1 MVLHKEWDF
10 STQLT
15 DWGFSNHI
23 LKGQEILPSLAGG
36 KSSTNPGGFSSEF
49 PYFLSLLSQSPH
61 SFLCH
66 HTQFDPRPG
75 WQLPFEVT
83 ASAALCTPWQWAFGD
98 NCWPSLLQQSLHFTW
113 QWPCV
118 LPGSLGGRPIV
129 LGPGLPPSVLP
140 ASLNRN
146 RMVVKC
152 WRSPDHHYLL

>member
-1 MVLHKEWDF
+1 M
-10 STQLT
+10 QLT

-98 NCWPSLLQQSLHFTW
+98 SCWPRPLQQSLHFTW

-118 LPGSLGGRPIV
+118 LPGSLGGRPIESYPESKAKD
-129 LGPGLPPSVLP
+129 LWRISTSQREYLQETGLE
-140 ASLNRN
+140 NG
-146 RMVVKC
+146 
-152 WRSPDHHYLL
+152 